1 MFTGFLLRRQREEGE
16 ERRRGGREME
26 REGNEREMRRVRGVG
41 EREREDHHSA
51 AAPSLKSAQ
60 KSHEK

>member
-26 REGNEREMRRVRGVG
+26 REGNEREMRRVRGVV
-41 EREREDHHSA
+41 REKENIIT
-51 AAPSLKSAQ
+51 PLPPPL
-60 KSHEK
+60 